1 MKQPITNKQTRFV
14 KLVLIGPKIRENS
27 ELVVGFDEQFLI
39 YLLTV
44 TIPLSTPSA
53 VTQCGK

>member
-1 MKQPITNKQTRFV
+1 M
-14 KLVLIGPKIRENS
+14 GPKIRENS
-27 ELVVGFDEQFLI
+27 KFVFWELVVGFDEQFLI